1 MMHYHKAILL
11 IIAAIIGV
19 CVGQDNFYPN
29 GLVTQSGSASDVS
42 LTALATKDQS
52 GNQDNWDK
60 YVEFYGHVQKYQG
73 VFSFPVDVSCD
84 APYHLNMN
92 FRGPAKTE
100 QWWVFEWFIP
110 SSNSYVLA
118 GNNSEA
124 KDWAWTSLSF
134 ESTVEFS
141 TLVSSAN
148 VVQLRMR
155 SLSVTDDCDLDFL
168 QLSVNCASTYN
179 ETSDGSEGT
188 ETVVS
193 PTSAPSH
200 ATQAPTHAPAAPT
213 HAPTSAPVAP
223 THAPTSA
230 PVHPTVAPT
239 HAPAATP
246 KPTARPTSAPTQPTT
261 KPTTAPTNNPTSIPI
276 NSPSVAPTT
285 GGRFC
290 PSGTHY
296 RPGPYTT
303 WQWQLSGTVD
313 TTVAVQ
319 LYDIDMF
326 GSSTSLI
333 ATLHNKGIAVICYID
348 TAYEPGR
355 PDSSE
360 FTAAVLG
367 NPIDGWPGQYWVDIR
382 STVVRN
388 IMSNRIAEAA
398 AKLCDGVEMD
408 DVDSYENDPGFPIT
422 AEDQI
427 NFNTF
432 LATTAHAN
440 GLGIALKNDIDQ
452 VEELAA
458 DFDFAIN
465 EQCFQYDE
473 CTNLTTFINEG
484 KAVFGVEYDLA
495 TSQFCSQAN
504 AEKFSWLKKDLN
516 LDASRTQCCTTGCG
530 GTWSCVAN

>member
-1 MMHYHKAILL
+1 MMHYLKAILL
-11 IIAAIIGV
+11 IISVIIGA

-29 GLVTQSGSASDVS
+29 GLVTQSGSSSDVS
-42 LTALATKDQS
+42 LTALATNDQS
-52 GNQDNWDK
+52 GSQDNWNK
-60 YVEFYGHVQKYQG
+60 YVEFYGSTEKYQG
-73 VFSFPVDVSCD
+73 VFSFPVDVHCNS
-84 APYHLNMN
+84 PYSLNMN

-100 QWWVFEWFIP
+100 QWWVFEWYIP

-134 ESTVEFS
+134 EGTVAFS
-141 TLVSSAN
+141 TLVSSTN
-148 VVQLRMR
+148 VVKLRMS
-155 SLSVTDDCDLDFL
+155 SLTVTDDCDLDFL
-168 QLSVNCASTYN
+168 QLSVDCSNA
-179 ETSDGSEGT
+179 TSAPT
-188 ETVVS
+188 EA
-193 PTSAPSH
+193 PTSAPAH
-200 ATQAPTHAPAAPT
+200 ATQAPTHAPTHAPTSAPSPATVAPTSAPAAPT
-213 HAPTSAPVAP
+213 HAPTSAPSQP
-223 THAPTSA
+223 
-230 PVHPTVAPT
+230 
-239 HAPAATP
+239 TP
-246 KPTARPTSAPTQPTT
+246 KPTAGPTSAPTTKPTT
-261 KPTTAPTNNPTSIPI
+261 KPTTAPTNKPTSIPI
-276 NSPSVAPTT
+276 NSPSAAPTT

-313 TTVAVQ
+313 TTVNVQ

-333 ATLHNKGIAVICYID
+333 ASLHDKGIAVICYID

-388 IMSNRIAEAA
+388 IISNRIAEAA

-408 DVDSYENDPGFPIT
+408 DVDAYENNPGFPLT

-440 GLGIALKNDIDQ
+440 GLGIALKNDINQ
-452 VEELAA
+452 IEALAPA
-458 DFDFAIN
+458 FDFAIN
-465 EQCFQYDE
+465 EQCFQYAE
-473 CTNLTTFINEG
+473 CTNLTTFINQG
-484 KAVFGVEYDLA
+484 KAVLGVEYTLA
-495 TSQFCSQAN
+495 TSQFCTEAN
-504 AEKFSWLKKDLN
+504 GEKFSWLKKNLN

-530 GTWSCVAN
+530 GLYSCVAN